1 MRKAWFS
8 WFELGCA
15 GVAAAL
21 LYVLPQAGAWP
32 ILIALVPWVLRPFV
46 AGELLPRS
54 PFDLP
59 LLLFLLT
66 AGAAVWSAYD
76 RDAAWAKFWLI
87 VAAVLLFYAVAGWV
101 RATSSDAEDGD
112 VSPAAWL
119 PALLATAVALY
130 FFVTHDWETFPAP
143 VAALTAV
150 GKGLQTFLPRL
161 DSHRMHPNV
170 VGGLLALGLPF
181 ALVLLRA
188 SVRRRARLP
197 LLLTLATV
205 GLILAGLLFAGSRG
219 AWLATAVAAVLA
231 LWWGIAGRVG
241 GGRRRLVFAGGLGAV
256 ALVGLLGV
264 LIWPETAVG
273 LLARLPGFGDGL
285 SRMDLYRSSL
295 PLAADYPFIGAGL
308 DSFLMLYS
316 SYALLLHVGY
326 LVHAHNLYLNV
337 AIEQG
342 AFGLLALLWMWLLV
356 GLMVWREMG
365 RGRVRPLAAAAALS
379 LVTILVHGLLDD
391 ALYGSRG
398 VLLLFLPLAYTAVLP
413 EWQTARATRRRQ
425 ALVALGVAAVLIAAI
440 GVVRPL
446 RALVYS
452 NLGAVAQSQAE
463 LSVYAW
469 PEWPIQDAVRRAVDE
484 TTAVAQFERALAVNP
499 RNVTANRR
507 MGQLSLSLGA
517 YGAALDH
524 LQVAYAARPWDGAT
538 RQLLGEAL
546 IVNGRVDEGAQLW
559 QTVNPV
565 QDQLLVRRYWYEFIG
580 DAESVAAIDAA
591 LERR

>member
-8 WFELGCA
+8 WLELGCA

-32 ILIALVPWVLRPFV
+32 LLIALLPWVIRPFA
-46 AGELLPRS
+46 AGELLPRT

-59 LLLFLLT
+59 LLLFLIT
-66 AGAAVWSAYD
+66 AAAAVWSAYD
-76 RDAAWAKFWLI
+76 RQTAWDKFWLI

-101 RATSSDAEDGD
+101 RATGGDAEDAD

-119 PALLATAVALY
+119 PTLLATAVALY

-143 VAALTAV
+143 FAALTAV
-150 GKGLQTFLPRL
+150 GKGLQAFLPYL
-161 DSHRMHPNV
+161 EIHRMHPNV

-181 ALVLLRA
+181 ALVLLQA
-188 SVRRRARLP
+188 SMRRRAHLP
-197 LLLTLATV
+197 LLLTLAAV
-205 GLILAGLLFAGSRG
+205 SLILVGLLFAGSRG

-241 GGRRRLVFAGGLGAV
+241 ARRRRLVFAGGLGAV
-256 ALVGLLGV
+256 ALAGLLGV

-295 PLAADYPFIGAGL
+295 PLAGDYPFVGAGL
-308 DSFLMLYS
+308 GSFLMLYS

-342 AFGLLALLWMWLLV
+342 AFGLLALLWIWLLF
-356 GLMVWREMG
+356 GLLLWREMG

-398 VLLLFLPLAYTAVLP
+398 VLLLFLPLAYAAVLP
-413 EWQTARATRRRQ
+413 AWRVAGAARRRQ
-425 ALVALGVAAVLIAAI
+425 VLVALGVAVMLI
-440 GVVRPL
+440 VVVVALRPL
-446 RALVYS
+446 RSLVYS
-452 NLGAVAQSQAE
+452 NLGAVAQSRAE
-463 LSVYAW
+463 LGVYAW
-469 PEWPIQDAVRRAVDE
+469 PEWPIQDAVRREVDE
-484 TTAVAQFERALAVNP
+484 TTAVAQFERALVLNP

-507 MGQLSLSLGA
+507 MGQLALSLGE
-517 YGAALDH
+517 YGVALDH
-524 LQVAYAARPWDGAT
+524 LEVAYAARPWDGAV

-559 QTVNPV
+559 QTINTA
-565 QDQLLVRRYWYEFIG
+565 QDQLLIRRYWYESIG
-580 DAESVAAIDAA
+580 DRERVAAIDAA
-591 LERR
+591 LGRR